1 MSDSDAQKTF
11 DSLAMLSNEG
21 LPVDAAI
28 QAFVETLSTDVLYK
42 LAKEAPETRASLSD
56 IVTAMIKNT
65 RTPNA
70 NPRPQPAASSS
81 SKASSSSS
89 KASQPQTSYAAQ
101 AAKPS
106 QSNDWGDEDNEE
118 AMQEYLEAQNRK
130 AVSGGAGGA
139 ENFPPLGKSWTNKGK
154 VEKGNG
160 GRGKGKG
167 VKGGRGIKGGRGG
180 KGECN
185 DDEAREKEFVKTIF
199 CANKGKKCT
208 RWCEESGMRKDGKC
222 FTHGEAARA
231 GTECFGMN
239 HVNTPEGYGEFPTG
253 WHNNGGYWTGIPNAQ
268 FSLALD
274 ESGVK
279 CIYTRVGETPAWW
292 DEETGKWQK
301 EVVMWEKSDENAY
314 EAFQTAARAAAAAKW
329 AESQNS

>member
-1 MSDSDAQKTF
+1 MSYSDAKKTL
-11 DSLAMLSNEG
+11 DSLAMLSKEG

-42 LAKEAPETRASLSD
+42 LANEAPETRASLSD
-56 IVTAMIKNT
+56 IVKAMIKNT

-81 SKASSSSS
+81 SS

-101 AAKPS
+101 VAKPS
-106 QSNDWGDEDNEE
+106 QSNDWGDEDNEA
-118 AMQEYLEAQNRK
+118 AMQEYVEEQNGK
-130 AVSGGAGGA
+130 AVFGGAGGA
-139 ENFPPLGKSWTNKGK
+139 EDFPPLGQAWTKVDKGK
-154 VEKGNG
+154 G

-167 VKGGRGIKGGRGG
+167 GRGGKGG

-185 DDEAREKEFVKTIF
+185 DDEAREKAFVKTIF

-253 WHNNGGYWTGIPNAQ
+253 WHNNDGYHTGIPNAQ
-268 FSLALD
+268 FSLAYD
-274 ESGVK
+274 ETGVK
-279 CIYTRVGETPAWW
+279 CIYKRVGGTPAWW

-301 EVVMWEKSDENAY
+301 EVITWEKSDENAY
-314 EAFQTAARAAAAAKW
+314 EAFQIAARAAAAAKW